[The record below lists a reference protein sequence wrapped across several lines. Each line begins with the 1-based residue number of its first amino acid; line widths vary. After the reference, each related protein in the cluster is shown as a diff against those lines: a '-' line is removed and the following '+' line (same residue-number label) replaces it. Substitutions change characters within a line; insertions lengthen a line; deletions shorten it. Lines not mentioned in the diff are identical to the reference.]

1 MDNEINNQDQQQQQ
15 FLVDESIKP
24 QNLFTNHLISPN
36 RRSYTNFSQSQLIQ
50 SNLSQLLEKVLM
62 HILSEQLIEMGT
74 FVVVDKCD
82 LELFCSQLSVQPLK
96 DFIQNQDCSKL
107 HPQQLQHYQNYEKDL
122 ETIKAQID
130 PRKLRM
136 LIIQCNKLVVTYKSI
151 QLLINKFKVQM
162 YANSID
168 GELSRL
174 QCYHLLE
181 KIQQELSQ
189 IQKFHDIV
197 KSRLAEKNEIAQFL
211 NYPIKDVYKQEIKRQ
226 FCLIFI
232 QKDSQTFPQK
242 QRTEI
247 QPTLTIN
254 KKLPSH
260 RQSTITLLKP
270 GKHAQSISNDNRIS
284 EEISIKSR
292 ITQHFY
298 SIDKKINDTMSQKQI
313 SFLQKYK
320 TKFSNTIY
328 DQFTMKLIENIYLSI
343 QTNFLINNIEEVF
356 ENYNDQIN
364 LQQLQSIIKLLK
376 TQACINIFEQIIN
389 SKSIKLNEEL
399 CSKDLKAKC
408 KQDLKIISDI
418 FTQEQ
423 LIRLHQNIHHLNQT
437 ITSYLNQL
445 DSIIHQILDGNKNTI
460 NFNVL
465 SIQADVYQISED
477 IISKMYGQTLLMLK
491 YIQNNSIILLQSL
504 SNFLSKTNFSEQH
517 LLLYPFQQ
525 LASAIN
531 KTINQVLH
539 QAQNEIVS
547 NILFETYICII
558 SKHMIDRRQQYI
570 EQLNSQS
577 KIIMLQISQ
586 IIQGKQLK
594 QQVYSYSQQKV
605 QLYDLNEIQQS
616 IEWLFDQHILKKQIN
631 RTLDSI
637 EEFSFFITQIISQI
651 KALFEEEFFNENI
664 KYNRIA
670 SQLQLFENYVKQEIL
685 KKPSE
690 QQLKIQWSN
699 KMFRLF
705 HKINNEYLPTSRST
719 TRRKQTTEP
728 KSLDNPTALQS
739 PSQSSQQQKLTFFK
753 QSIYVKGNRTH
764 IQQTERLTQSTV
776 KFKDYKELEKK
787 IS

>member
-24 QNLFTNHLISPN
+24 QNVFTNNLITSN

-62 HILSEQLIEMGT
+62 HILSEQLIEIGS
-74 FVVVDKCD
+74 FIVVDKCD
-82 LELFCSQLSVQPLK
+82 LELFCQKLSVQPLK
-96 DFIQNQDCSKL
+96 DFILNQDSSKL
-107 HPQQLQHYQNYEKDL
+107 HHQQLYHYQHYEKDL
-122 ETIKAQID
+122 DLIKAQID
-130 PRKLRM
+130 QRKLRM
-136 LIIQCNKLVVTYKSI
+136 LIFQCNKLVLTYKSI
-151 QLLINKFKVQM
+151 QLLINKFKVQI

-189 IQKFHDIV
+189 IQKYHDVV
-197 KSRLAEKNEIAQFL
+197 KQRLTEKNEIAQFL

-226 FCLIFI
+226 FCLLFI
-232 QKDSQTFPQK
+232 QIDQYLYPQK
-242 QRTEI
+242 QKTEI

-284 EEISIKSR
+284 EATSIKSK

-298 SIDKKINDTMSQKQI
+298 SIDKRINDTMSQKQL
-313 SFLQKYK
+313 SFFQKYK
-320 TKFSNTIY
+320 TKFSTTLY
-328 DQFTMKLIENIYLSI
+328 DSFTMKLIENIYLSI

-356 ENYNDQIN
+356 EKSNDNIN
-364 LQQLQSIIKLLK
+364 LQQLQSIMKLLK
-376 TQACINIFEQIIN
+376 TQICINIFEQIIN
-389 SKSIKLNEEL
+389 SKSIQLNEEL
-399 CSKDLKAKC
+399 CAKDFKTKC

-423 LIRLHQNIHHLNQT
+423 LIKLHQKIHHLNQLT
-437 ITSYLNQL
+437 TSYLNQL
-445 DSIIHQILDGNKNTI
+445 DIIIHQILDDNKNTI
-460 NFNVL
+460 NFDVL
-465 SIQADVYQISED
+465 QIQVAVYQLSED
-477 IISKMYGQTLLMLK
+477 ILSKLYGQTLLMLK

-517 LLLYPFQQ
+517 ILLYPFHQ

-547 NILFETYICII
+547 NLLFETYICII
-558 SKHMIDRRQQYI
+558 SKHMIDRRQLYI
-570 EQLNSQS
+570 EQLNPQS
-577 KIIMLQISQ
+577 KQIMLQISQ

-594 QQVYSYSQQKV
+594 QQIHSYSQQKV
-605 QLYDLNEIQQS
+605 ILYDLNEIQQS

-631 RTLDSI
+631 RNLDSI
-637 EEFSFFITQIISQI
+637 EEFSFFIPQIISQI

-685 KKPSE
+685 KKSSE

-699 KMFRLF
+699 KIFRLF
-705 HKINNEYLPTSRST
+705 HKINNEYLPTSRAT

-728 KSLDNPTALQS
+728 KTLEYQTAMQS
-739 PSQSSQQQKLTFFK
+739 PMPSSQQQKLTIFK

-787 IS
+787 LN